1 MTAPTPEQK
10 LDREYEKCSEC
21 HLFVERNDDAEQ
33 NQSLAEYLHL
43 YGDCDFCAATDD
55 SHEAKPGGGIH
66 PLSWWRE
73 HGPELMRA
81 RFED

>member
-1 MTAPTPEQK
+1 MTAPTPEQM
-10 LDREYEKCSEC
+10 LDGEYEKCSEC

-33 NQSLAEYLHL
+33 DPMLVAYLHL
-43 YGDCDFCAATDD
+43 YGECDFCVATDE
-55 SHEAKPGGGIH
+55 SHEANPGGGTR